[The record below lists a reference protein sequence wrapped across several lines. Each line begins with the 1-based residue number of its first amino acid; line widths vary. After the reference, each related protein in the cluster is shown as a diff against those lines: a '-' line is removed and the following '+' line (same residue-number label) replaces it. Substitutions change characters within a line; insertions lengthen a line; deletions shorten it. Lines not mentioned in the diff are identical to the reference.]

1 MFDPTPGPRIFGL
14 PPGADFP
21 RAVVDGLLARM
32 AGQPPEALA
41 RVEIFVNTRR
51 MQRRMKEL
59 FDNGPARLLPRIR
72 LVTDLATEAAF
83 ADIPPAV
90 PPLRRRL
97 ELTQLVAA
105 LLERQPDLAPRA
117 SLFDLA
123 DSLAGLMDEMQG
135 EGVSPDT
142 LANLNVEDQSGHW
155 QRSLSFVTLV
165 EQFLR
170 DDHDAPDAEARQ
182 RRVVDALV
190 KRWATQPREHP
201 VIVAG
206 STGSRGA
213 TATFM
218 RAVAALP
225 QGALI
230 LPGFDFDLPSPVWD
244 MLDDAMASEDH
255 PQFRFSKLLAGV
267 DSHHSDVREW
277 QPDTA
282 PNAPRNRLL
291 SLALRPAPVTDQWMN
306 EGQELDGALT
316 DATADVTLIEAN
328 SSRAEAGAIALVL
341 RDAAERGKTAAL
353 ITPDRVLSRQVTA
366 ALDRWGIEPD
376 DSAGRPLPLTAPG
389 RFLRHVAGLA
399 GEKLTSEALLTLL
412 KHPLTN
418 SGSEQRGPHLL
429 HTREL
434 ELKLRRWGP
443 PFPTPA
449 DLLDWAAKGDETR
462 VAWANWLAGCVAGLE
477 HVGTRSLTD
486 HLDAHITLAERL
498 AAGPSGEGSG
508 ELWLKEAGRQALH
521 WVEALRQE
529 AAHGGNLGP
538 RDYQSL
544 FQAVLQRGEVREAVG
559 THPGIMIWGTLEAR
573 VQGADV
579 VVLGGLNEGVWPEA
593 PRPDPWLNRAMRHEA
608 GLLLPERRI
617 GLAAHD
623 FQQAAAAPEVVITR
637 AIRDAEAQT
646 VPSRWLNRLANL
658 MAGLS
663 DESARAL
670 ATMRARGAAW
680 LSLAEAL
687 DAPTP
692 QMIAANPPARRPA
705 PSPPVD
711 ARPKELS
718 ITEIQTLIRDP
729 YAVYA
734 RRVLGLNRLD
744 PLRQQPDAPLR
755 GTVLHELLD
764 RFIKAGPVDDID
776 AARQRLFALTD
787 EVLEEHAPWPA
798 AQRMWRARVA
808 RFADWF
814 LTGEIERQSSREVA
828 ALEHKG
834 GLELPH
840 LDLLLKGKIDRVDRL
855 PDGRLAIYDYKTG
868 NPPNKNVQNHFDK
881 QLGLAAVM
889 AERGAI
895 DNLDAAEV
903 GELSYIGLGSNPKVE
918 SRPWSAGE
926 TAEIYEGFVRLISA
940 YRSRERGY
948 VSRRAVDKQR
958 SELPYDHLARFGEW
972 DESDPPRTREVG
984 E

>member
-1 MFDPTPGPRIFGL
+1 MFDPSSGPRIFGL

-21 RAVVDGLLARM
+21 RAVVEGLLART

-41 RVEIFVNTRR
+41 RAEIFVNTRR

-123 DSLAGLMDEMQG
+123 DSLAALMDEMQG
-135 EGVSPDT
+135 EGVPPDRIAS
-142 LANLNVEDQSGHW
+142 LDVADQSGHW

-165 EQFLR
+165 EEFLR

-182 RRVVDALV
+182 RRVVDATV
-190 KRWATQPREHP
+190 RRWANTPPAHP

-244 MLDDAMASEDH
+244 MLDDALASEDH
-255 PQFRFSKLLAGV
+255 PQFRFSKLLA
-267 DSHHSDVREW
+267 DMESHHSDVRDW
-277 QPDTA
+277 QPGSA
-282 PNAPRNRLL
+282 PNPPRNRLL

-306 EGQELDGALT
+306 EGQGLAGVMPE
-316 DATADVTLIEAN
+316 ATADVTMIEAQ

-366 ALDRWGIEPD
+366 ALDRWGITPD

-389 RFLRHVAGLA
+389 RFLRHVAALV

-418 SGSEQRGPHLL
+418 SGSDQRGPHLL

-443 PFPTPA
+443 PFPTAA
-449 DLLDWAAKGDETR
+449 DLLDWAAKGDESR
-462 VAWANWLAGCVAGLE
+462 IAWATWLAGCIAGLE
-477 HVGTRSLTD
+477 DIGTRTLTD
-486 HLDAHITLAERL
+486 HLDAHIALSERL
-498 AAGPSGEGSG
+498 AAGPLGEGSG
-508 ELWLKEAGRQALH
+508 ELWLKEAGGEALR

-529 AAHGGNLGP
+529 ASHGGRLTP

-544 FQAVLQRGEVREAVG
+544 FLAVLQRGEVREATG

-593 PRPDPWLNRAMRHEA
+593 ARPDPWLNRTMRHQA

-637 AIRDAEAQT
+637 AVRDAEAQT
-646 VPSRWLNRLANL
+646 VPSRWLNRLINL

-663 DESARAL
+663 DESAAAL
-670 ATMRARGAAW
+670 AEMRGRGNHW
-680 LSLAEAL
+680 LALAERL

-692 QMIAANPPARRPA
+692 EMIAANPPARRPA

-734 RRVLGLNRLD
+734 RRVLGLSRLD

-764 RFIKAGPVDDID
+764 RFIASGPVDDLD
-776 AARQRLFALTD
+776 AARARLFELTD
-787 EVLEEHAPWPA
+787 AVLEEHAPWPA

-814 LTGEIERQSSREVA
+814 LSTEAERQSTREVA

-868 NPPNKNVQNHFDK
+868 NPPTKAVQDNFDK

-895 DNLDAAEV
+895 ADLPAAEV
-903 GELSYIGLGSNPKVE
+903 GEISYIGLGSTPKVE
-918 SRPWSAGE
+918 SRAWSAGE
-926 TAEIYEGFVRLISA
+926 TAEIYEGFVRLITA
-940 YRSRERGY
+940 YRSRDRGY

-958 SELPYDHLARFGEW
+958 NEMPYDHLARFGEW
-972 DESDPPRTREVG
+972 DESDEAPRQEVG